1 MSVSSCLECSAE
13 KVHGKGLCR
22 RCYNRRH
29 YQSQVSTPSGLLK
42 RRALERGYKRREVGF
57 SDDLVAA
64 LRAEQRGNCA
74 ACGVRTETGCGVRG
88 EVVDH
93 DHQTGK
99 PRGLLCNACNRLVGR
114 YEAGRLRAPGLIAR
128 CAAYLS
134 GTPVSRLSLLCLLLL
149 STACAADPALW
160 SCATLLAVGT
170 AVAIA
175 SWCRYVWRIDA
186 ESAADL
192 EEMGYRVQAERRA
205 ARIPRWLRA
214 RYLARAR
221 RAADAA
227 VSP

>member
-1 MSVSSCLECSAE
+1 MSSRFLSGWSGVQITLGALRFFKKPRYLPRLPAASDIASWRYFRLA
-13 KVHGKGLCR
+13 KLQLQLQTDLR
-22 RCYNRRH
+22 P
-29 YQSQVSTPSGLLK
+29 PSGC
-42 RRALERGYKRREVGF
+42 ALGGDSLGLR
-57 SDDLVAA
+57 SD
-64 LRAEQRGNCA
+64 
-74 ACGVRTETGCGVRG
+74 
-88 EVVDH
+88 VV
-93 DHQTGK
+93 
-99 PRGLLCNACNRLVGR
+99 
-114 YEAGRLRAPGLIAR
+114 ESGRLARGGFELSKRTTPARSTSSPRA
-128 CAAYLS
+128 
-134 GTPVSRLSLLCLLLL
+134 TPLLCLLLL

-186 ESAADL
+186 ELAAAL
-192 EEMGYRVQAERRA
+192 EEMGYRGQAERRA